1 MRCIRCNSL
10 IPDGSTFC
18 PVCGAQV
25 SNNPLG
31 DDATRIAS
39 PSQPPHRQAA
49 PPPHANYGAPM
60 QQQQYY
66 APAPKPKNN
75 TVLWVIVGILAAAL
89 LGLGGWLLMDTLSDK
104 GDANQPSKDAQVVKA
119 SSSVDKQES
128 QTSSQQAAQPEQQTS
143 QPEQQISQPEPQ
155 QVAPVPQQS
164 NPQRVSSDGTV
175 VLKGKLNGDNVTF
188 TLFPQGANYYVGSF
202 QNHKMGVTWGVEGY
216 LYPGSMEF
224 RSTGLKKNWSFT
236 AAGDQEV
243 LSGTSSNGT
252 VTYDMRLYY
261 Q

>member
-119 SSSVDKQES
+119 SSSVI
-128 QTSSQQAAQPEQQTS
+128 TNFIAT
-143 QPEQQISQPEPQ
+143 
-155 QVAPVPQQS
+155 
-164 NPQRVSSDGTV
+164 GC
-175 VLKGKLNGDNVTF
+175 
-188 TLFPQGANYYVGSF
+188 
-202 QNHKMGVTWGVEGY
+202 
-216 LYPGSMEF
+216 
-224 RSTGLKKNWSFT
+224 STGATDLSTGT
-236 AAGDQEV
+236 ATGGSCSPAIESATC
-243 LSGTSSNGT
+243 LFRRNGCAQGKT
-252 VTYDMRLYY
+252 QWR
-261 Q
+261 